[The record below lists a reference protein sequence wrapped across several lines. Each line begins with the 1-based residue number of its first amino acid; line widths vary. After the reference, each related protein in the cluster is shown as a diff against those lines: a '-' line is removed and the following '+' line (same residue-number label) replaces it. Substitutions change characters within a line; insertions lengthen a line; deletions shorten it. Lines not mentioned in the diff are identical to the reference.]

1 MSQQNA
7 RELFTQ
13 LVNACREAENG
24 QQMLA
29 MYNHAVQ
36 FTLLDGGNFYF
47 DAQDG
52 QTAVQDGQMPEKP
65 LTGGYEIKADTENL
79 LAWFSGK
86 ERYSDLIE
94 QGRMFPVASHTTKR
108 HIDYW
113 LAQIVRLGNGQKTLK
128 EVY

>member
-13 LVNACREAENG
+13 LVNACSKTETGRQVLG
-24 QQMLA
+24 

-36 FTLLDGGNFYF
+36 FTLLDGDNFYF
-47 DAQDG
+47 DAQNG
-52 QTAVQDGQMPEKP
+52 QTVIEDGQMPDRP
-65 LTGGYEIKADTENL
+65 LTRGYEIKADSENL
-79 LAWFSGK
+79 VAWFSGN

-94 QGRMFPVASHTTKR
+94 HGRMFPVASHTTKR

-113 LAQIVRLGNGQKTLK
+113 LAQIVRLGNGQKIPK

>member
-7 RELFTQ
+7 RELFAQ
-13 LVNACREAENG
+13 LVNTCSKTKTG
-24 QQMLA
+24 QQMLQ
-29 MYNHAVQ
+29 MYNHSVQ
-36 FTLLDGGNFYF
+36 FSLLDGDSFYF

-52 QTAVQDGQMPEKP
+52 QTEVQPGQMPDKP

-94 QGRMFPVASHTTKR
+94 HGRMFPVASHTTKR

-113 LAQIVRLGNGQKTLK
+113 LAQIVRLGNGQKIPK